1 MSLVKKV
8 LVIALIV
15 CICTFS
21 LSANP
26 KYYNHD
32 SKEYQLTKLLTQTI
46 SVTPPSV
53 VTPVTG
59 DSLLKTLN
67 NIDKDRLPAHL
78 IPVYEGLIKE
88 LQSPEAMFNS
98 KRFQGN
104 IDLTASLELNTI
116 ANPADNYTPS
126 TVIYPLKDRQPSLE
140 FDFDAM
146 WNDTIYGRTQMMF
159 LKCLTSDYPTSN
171 FSTNFNIGSNATQQ
185 HIYPTDAGLSIG
197 NDHASFFLGRGKLNI
212 GNGYTGNLYISDNF
226 LMQDFVKFS
235 FFSDIFD
242 YDFTLTHFDQQVSP
256 LNFAQWMTFDGK
268 NQMRISH
275 SYSTNIYNK
284 VLLSIHAG
292 SLLQTESAIDFR
304 MFNPFIFLHNWKGF
318 DNESKWQNNII
329 ELEINAGLGKGFN
342 MNFQFVLDQIQ
353 LTSEVKDTP
362 AEKIYPNA
370 LGWLLNFNHTYSTKS
385 AFIETFLE
393 GLLTMPALY
402 LNSKDLF
409 SASEITKKIGDI
421 YNYDFILGYFSS
433 DYSIGDISYS
443 GHRFGPDT
451 IALAVGGKYVPY
463 NYKWDIAYQALFK
476 VHGQKGIK
484 WHDNQDSYLSTGN
497 ENLWKM
503 HSDGTD
509 EYLLQLSTAVNYSL
523 TDYLRFNT
531 VMGMQSFWNFQNEKG
546 RSYQNFQ
553 FSIGFSFIP
562 TKIW

>member
-1 MSLVKKV
+1 MSLVKKL
-8 LVIALIV
+8 LVIAVAICV
-15 CICTFS
+15 CTFS

-26 KYYNHD
+26 KYYYHD
-32 SKEYQLTKLLTQTI
+32 SKEYQLTKLLTQAI

-67 NIDKDRLPAHL
+67 NIDTSRLPANL
-78 IPVYEGLIKE
+78 VPVYEDLVKE
-88 LQSPEAMFNS
+88 LQEPEAMFNS
-98 KRFQGN
+98 KGFKGN

-126 TVIYPLKDRQPSLE
+126 TVIYPLKDRKPFLE

-159 LKCLTSDYPTSN
+159 LKCLTSDYPTST
-171 FSTNFNIGSNATQQ
+171 FSTNFNVGNNATQQ

-197 NDHASFFLGRGKLNI
+197 NDFSSFFLGRGKLNV

-256 LNFAQWMTFDGK
+256 LNFAPWMTFDGK

-275 SYSTNIYNK
+275 NYSTNICNK
-284 VLLSIHAG
+284 VLLSLHAG
-292 SLLQTESAIDFR
+292 SLLQTDSAVDFR
-304 MFNPFIFLHNWKGF
+304 MFNPFVFLHNWKGF
-318 DNESKWQNNII
+318 DNASKWQNNIMA
-329 ELEINAGLGKGFN
+329 LEINAGLGKGFN
-342 MNFQFVLDQIQ
+342 MNLQFVLDQIQ

-362 AEKIYPNA
+362 AEEIYPNA
-370 LGWLLNFNHTYSTKS
+370 LGWLLNFSQTTATKN
-385 AFIETFLE
+385 AFLE
-393 GLLTMPALY
+393 TYIEGVLTMPALY
-402 LNSKDLF
+402 LNDKNLGG
-409 SASEITKKIGDI
+409 GDI
-421 YNYDFILGYFSS
+421 FNYDFILGYFSS
-433 DYSIGDISYS
+433 DYTIGDISYS
-443 GHRFGPDT
+443 GHKFGPDT
-451 IALAVGGKYVPY
+451 IALALGGKYVPY
-463 NYKWDIAYQALFK
+463 DYKWDVSYQALFK
-476 VHGQKGIK
+476 VHGQKGIE
-484 WHDNQDSYLSTGN
+484 WHKNQDSYLSTGN

-523 TDYLRFNT
+523 TDYLKFNT
-531 VMGMQSFWNFQNEKG
+531 VIGMQSFWNFQNEAGK
-546 RSYQNFQ
+546 SYQNFQ
-553 FSIGFSFIP
+553 FSIGISFIP